1 MSDDLT
7 LTAEQIAQ
15 FEVNGFLILRGFI
28 PADMLADLRCGY
40 DAATRGEFDVDGWN
54 EKIRS
59 GQILQ
64 LGMPSRHIPGWEEH
78 DYLRRMVA
86 VGKQL
91 LGEDIDYKYDQLIY
105 KPPGNPV
112 ELLWHQD
119 AGYGWPGKANYRSLT
134 CWLALSAATEAM
146 GSLHF
151 LPGSHKE
158 GIAEHVDAT
167 HKSPINAALEVRVD
181 ESRAVVVEYGPGDV
195 TFHHGRTL
203 HYSRGNTT
211 DQPRRGLSTHLWPDP
226 NVE

>member
-1 MSDDLT
+1 MSANLT
-7 LTAEQIAQ
+7 LTAEQVSQ

-28 PADMLADLRCGY
+28 PADMLADLRRGY

-78 DYLRRMVA
+78 EYLRRMIA

-119 AGYGWPGKANYRSLT
+119 AGYGWSGKANYRSLT
-134 CWLALSAATEAM
+134 
-146 GSLHF
+146 
-151 LPGSHKE
+151 
-158 GIAEHVDAT
+158 
-167 HKSPINAALEVRVD
+167 
-181 ESRAVVVEYGPGDV
+181 
-195 TFHHGRTL
+195 
-203 HYSRGNTT
+203 
-211 DQPRRGLSTHLWPDP
+211 
-226 NVE
+226 